1 MGNKQEELEATVQQ
15 ANYDLVAIT
24 CNTLHGGITFHD
36 WNASMEGYN
45 LFRRDRQGRRVIR
58 VAFCVREC
66 FDVELRAVNDK
77 VESFWVRIGG
87 RANRVDNLV
96 GVCYRLPK

>member
-1 MGNKQEELEATVQQ
+1 
-15 ANYDLVAIT
+15 
-24 CNTLHGGITFHD
+24 
-36 WNASMEGYN
+36 MEGYK

-58 VAFCVREC
+58 VTFYVREC
-66 FDVELRAVNDK
+66 FHVELRAVNDK
-77 VESFWVRIGG
+77 VESLWVRIGG